1 MLFRLD
7 AFAHTPVQPH
17 PTERGKPLHRN
28 PGTTICT
35 TCLHGGPALTD
46 QDDAKPT
53 ATDTPPDSD
62 VTAEPPA
69 EGAPEPESEITD
81 LEARIAALEEEVAA
95 ERDRALRAR
104 ADAENTSKRS
114 ARERAE
120 AVKYGASGLARD
132 LLEIVDNL
140 ERALASIPEDRPA
153 KAKDVGTLREGVKLT
168 LQELN
173 AKFRRHDIQRIAP
186 APGDPF
192 DPNYHQAVTQL
203 ARPDLPGGAVAE
215 LLQPGYRHHDRL
227 LRAAV
232 VATVLK
238 EAAAAAP
245 EASSNGIDD
254 PVPGEPGDG
263 DQPTEPDPDVT
274 DATADTA
281 RADA

>member
-1 MLFRLD
+1 M
-7 AFAHTPVQPH
+7 
-17 PTERGKPLHRN
+17 HRN

-69 EGAPEPESEITD
+69 EGAPEQDSEGAPPPEPESETAD
-81 LEARIAALEEEVAA
+81 LDARIAALEKEVAA

-140 ERALASIPEDRPA
+140 ERALASIPEDRSA

-203 ARPDLPGGAVAE
+203 ARPDLPGGVVAE

-245 EASSNGIDD
+245 EASSNGVDG

-263 DQPTEPDPDVT
+263 DQPAEPDPDVT
-274 DATADTA
+274 DTTADTA

>member
-1 MLFRLD
+1 M
-7 AFAHTPVQPH
+7 
-17 PTERGKPLHRN
+17 
-28 PGTTICT
+28 
-35 TCLHGGPALTD
+35 TD

-62 VTAEPPA
+62 ATAEPPA
-69 EGAPEPESEITD
+69 EGAPEQDSEGAPPPETEAETAD

-104 ADAENTSKRS
+104 ADAENTSKRA
-114 ARERAE
+114 ARERTE

-140 ERALASIPEDRPA
+140 ERALASIPEDRAA

-186 APGDPF
+186 AAGDPF

-215 LLQPGYRHHDRL
+215 LLQTGYRHHDRL

-232 VATVLK
+232 VATALK
-238 EAAAAAP
+238 EAPAATP
-245 EASSNGIDD
+245 EASSNGADD
-254 PVPGEPGDG
+254 AAPEEPPDG
-263 DQPTEPDPDVT
+263 DQPADPDPDVA
-274 DATADTA
+274 DVTADTA

>member
-1 MLFRLD
+1 M
-7 AFAHTPVQPH
+7 
-17 PTERGKPLHRN
+17 HRHS
-28 PGTTICT
+28 GATICT
-35 TCLHGGPALTD
+35 ICLHGGPALTD
-46 QDDAKPT
+46 QNDAKPT
-53 ATDTPPDSD
+53 ANDTPPDSD

-69 EGAPEPESEITD
+69 EGAPGQDSEGAPTPEAESETAD
-81 LEARIAALEEEVAA
+81 LESRITALEEEVAA

-104 ADAENTSKRS
+104 ADAENTSKRA
-114 ARERAE
+114 ARERTE

-140 ERALASIPEDRPA
+140 ERALASIPEDRAA
-153 KAKDVGTLREGVKLT
+153 KAEDVGTLREGVKLT

-215 LLQPGYRHHDRL
+215 LLQTGYRHHDRL

-232 VATVLK
+232 VATAQK
-238 EAAAAAP
+238 EAQAATP
-245 EASSNGIDD
+245 EASSNGANDAA
-254 PVPGEPGDG
+254 PEEPGDG
-263 DQPTEPDPDVT
+263 DQPAEPDQDVA
-274 DATADTA
+274 DATAATA